1 MSIRIKIRLYGRVQ
15 GVYFRKWSLIQAE
28 ELDLSGFAQNQSDG
42 SLIIEAQGAES
53 SLEEFVFRC
62 KKGPERAVITD
73 LVQTEIKTIEEDSFV
88 IT

>member
-62 KKGPERAVITD
+62 KEGPERAVITD

>member
-15 GVYFRKWSLIQAE
+15 GVYFRKWSRIQAE
-28 ELDLSGFAQNQSDG
+28 DLGLSGFAQNQSDG

-53 SLEEFVFRC
+53 RLEEFVFRC
-62 KKGPERAVITD
+62 KEGPERAVITD

>member
-15 GVYFRKWSLIQAE
+15 GVYFRKWSHIQAE
-28 ELDLSGFAQNQSDG
+28 ELGLSGFAQNQSDG
-42 SLIIEAQGAES
+42 SLIIEAQGDDS
-53 SLEEFVFRC
+53 NLEEFVFRC
-62 KKGPERAVITD
+62 KEGPERAVITD